1 MAFSTAKTKAWFV
14 RINGSQHMFWLLAGL
29 SFLETIILPIPIEL
43 VLIPLMAVNRQ
54 RLWAMA
60 AATTL
65 GCLAASLIGYG
76 VGMVLFQ
83 SIGTWFIDSMGMQDA
98 YASFQ
103 RFFNQYGFVAILTL
117 GILPIP
123 FQIAMITA
131 GLSGYPVLMFA
142 LAALMARGLRY
153 FGLAWLVHRFGNRVI
168 LLWKRHALMTSLIV
182 GVVVLLVALGMQ
194 ALASLV
200 M

>member
-1 MAFSTAKTKAWFV
+1 MAFSTARTKAWFV
-14 RINGSQHMFWLLAGL
+14 RINGSRHMLWLLAGL

-54 RLWAMA
+54 RLWAI
-60 AATTL
+60 ATTATL

-76 VGMVLFQ
+76 IGMVLFQ
-83 SIGTWFIDSMGMQDA
+83 SIGTWFIEMMGMQDA
-98 YASFQ
+98 YATFQ
-103 RFFNQYGFVAILTL
+103 RFFEQYGFVAILTL

-131 GLSGYPVLMFA
+131 GLSGYPVLLFA
-142 LAALMARGLRY
+142 LAALMARGIRY
-153 FGLAWLVHRFGNRVI
+153 FGLAWLVYRFGNRVI
-168 LLWKRHALMTSLIV
+168 LLWKRHALMTSLIG

-194 ALASLV
+194 ALAGLV

>member
-1 MAFSTAKTKAWFV
+1 MAFSTARTKAWFV
-14 RINGSQHMFWLLAGL
+14 RINGSRHMLWLLAGL

-43 VLIPLMAVNRQ
+43 VLLPLMAVNRQ
-54 RLWAMA
+54 RLWAIA

-76 VGMVLFQ
+76 IGMVLFQ
-83 SIGTWFIDSMGMQDA
+83 SIGTWFIDTMGMQDA
-98 YASFQ
+98 YTSFQ
-103 RFFNQYGFVAILTL
+103 RFFEQYGFVAILTL

-142 LAALMARGLRY
+142 LAALLARGLRY

-168 LLWKRHALMTSLIV
+168 LLWKRHALITSLV
-182 GVVVLLVALGMQ
+182 GGVLVLLVALSMQ
-194 ALASLV
+194 ALAGLV

>member
-1 MAFSTAKTKAWFV
+1 MTFSTARTKAWFV
-14 RINGSQHMFWLLAGL
+14 RINGSRHMLWLLAGL

-43 VLIPLMAVNRQ
+43 VLLPLMAVNRQ
-54 RLWAMA
+54 RLWAIA

-76 VGMVLFQ
+76 IGMVLFQ
-83 SIGTWFIDSMGMQDA
+83 SIGTWFIETMGMQDA

-103 RFFNQYGFVAILTL
+103 RFFEQYGFVAILTL

-131 GLSGYPVLMFA
+131 GLSGYPVLLFA
-142 LAALMARGLRY
+142 LAALLARGLRY
-153 FGLAWLVHRFGNRVI
+153 FGLAWLVYRFGNRVI
-168 LLWKRHALMTSLIV
+168 LLWKRHALMTSLV
-182 GVVVLLVALGMQ
+182 GGLVVLLVALGMQ
-194 ALASLV
+194 ALADLV

>member
-14 RINGSQHMFWLLAGL
+14 RINGSQHMLWLLAGL

-168 LLWKRHALMTSLIV
+168 VLWKRHALLTSLIG
-182 GVVVLLVALGMQ
+182 GVVVLLIALGMQ
-194 ALASLV
+194 ALAGWV

>member
-1 MAFSTAKTKAWFV
+1 MAFSTARTKAWFV
-14 RINGSQHMFWLLAGL
+14 RINGSRHMLWLLAGL

-43 VLIPLMAVNRQ
+43 VLLPLMAVNRQ
-54 RLWAMA
+54 RLWAIA

-76 VGMVLFQ
+76 IGMVLFQ
-83 SIGTWFIDSMGMQDA
+83 SIGIWFIDTMGMQDA
-98 YASFQ
+98 YTSFQ
-103 RFFNQYGFVAILTL
+103 RFFEQYGFVAILTL

-142 LAALMARGLRY
+142 LAALLARGLRY

-168 LLWKRHALMTSLIV
+168 LLWKRHALITSLV
-182 GVVVLLVALGMQ
+182 GGVLVLLVALSMQ
-194 ALASLV
+194 ALAGLV